1 MTTMKARAISTVN
14 VINHVWQKKEID
26 VSNMSKPSFTAYQSI
41 LLIDDDDEL
50 SDMMK
55 SYLET
60 MGYEVTLAPDGE
72 AGLKLATGIGNFDLI
87 LLDVMMPKMDGFDVL
102 KKLRQTHLTPVLM
115 LTAKGDDYDRILGL
129 ELGADDYLPKPFNHR
144 ELVARIKAIFR
155 RLDLGSQVKQQ
166 QDLVINGIELSV
178 SKQEA
183 SVKGVPLTLTGTE
196 FSILRLLMVNAG
208 ELVSKEDISQQ
219 VLGRKLMAFDRSI
232 DMHVSNLRKKISACC
247 NDEKIKTI
255 RGSGYLLRQQS

>member
-1 MTTMKARAISTVN
+1 MKARAISTVN

-50 SDMMK
+50 SDMLK

-72 AGLKLATGIGNFDLI
+72 AGLKLATGTGNFDLI

-115 LTAKGDDYDRILGL
+115 LADFFMADPLAHVGL
-129 ELGADDYLPKPFNHR
+129 
-144 ELVARIKAIFR
+144 AR
-155 RLDLGSQVKQQ
+155 G
-166 QDLVINGIELSV
+166 V
-178 SKQEA
+178 S
-183 SVKGVPLTLTGTE
+183 
-196 FSILRLLMVNAG
+196 
-208 ELVSKEDISQQ
+208 
-219 VLGRKLMAFDRSI
+219 
-232 DMHVSNLRKKISACC
+232 
-247 NDEKIKTI
+247 
-255 RGSGYLLRQQS
+255 